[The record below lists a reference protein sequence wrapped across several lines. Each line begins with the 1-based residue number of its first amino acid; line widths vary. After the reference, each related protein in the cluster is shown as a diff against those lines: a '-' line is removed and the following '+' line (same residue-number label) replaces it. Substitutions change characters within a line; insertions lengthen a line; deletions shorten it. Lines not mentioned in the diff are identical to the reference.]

1 MKFPL
6 SPSARVPG
14 TTRRVALLTLFLA
27 LAPAAARA
35 NETPKAPARP
45 AARPVAR
52 LISSSAP
59 VIPEHVRARVAS
71 ESRWVSSAAPAPAGN
86 ERRLFD
92 MINRER
98 RSRGMAPLV
107 WDSSLTRM
115 ARYHSDNMARATFLS
130 HTDRD
135 GLDPAGRAQLLG
147 VHGWKAIAEN
157 IAYNQGYD
165 DPEAFAL
172 ERWMVSP
179 KHRENILNGDF
190 THAGLA
196 VARSSDGRV
205 YFTQVFMKR

>member
-1 MKFPL
+1 MKFPA
-6 SPSARVPG
+6 SPSARVPEKARFA
-14 TTRRVALLTLFLA
+14 TLLTLFLA

-35 NETPKAPARP
+35 NETPKP

-52 LISSSAP
+52 LVSSSSPVVPERVRERLESETRAVPAP
-59 VIPEHVRARVAS
+59 VAS
-71 ESRWVSSAAPAPAGN
+71 ASPASN

-98 RSRGMAPLV
+98 RSRGMSPLV

-115 ARYHSDNMARATFLS
+115 ARYHSESMARGTFLS

-135 GLDPAGRAQLLG
+135 GLDLSGRARLLG
-147 VHGWKAIAEN
+147 LHGWKAIAEN
-157 IAYNQGYD
+157 IAYNQGFD

-172 ERWMVSP
+172 ERWMVSAM
-179 KHRENILNGDF
+179 HRENILNGNF

-196 VARSSDGRV
+196 IARSSDGRV